1 MSSKLEE
8 WVNSSLAN
16 QRAYARESLKVDVS
30 EEIARVMSQV
40 DVTNAQLARLL
51 GCSRPNV
58 QQLLD
63 GTHSM
68 TLRKLADIARALGC
82 RVELKLKKVR

>member
-1 MSSKLEE
+1 MSSALEN
-8 WVNSSLAN
+8 WVNESLER
-16 QRAYARESLKVDVS
+16 QRTFAHEALKVDVS
-30 EEIARVMSQV
+30 EEIRKAMNAA
-40 DVTNAQLARLL
+40 DVTNAELARLL

-68 TLRKLADIARALGC
+68 TLRKLADIARVLGC
-82 RVELKLKKVR
+82 RVELKLKRVR